1 MIRPLSPNQ
10 RARIMT
16 LSKSFFAVA
25 VLTWTVAVAAD
36 PPKIDDAKADAAK
49 LQGTWQVTTLT
60 DELGPHQDK
69 EAQEWTFEF
78 KGDKATS
85 RKSQGSVGRPMAYT
99 LDPSKT
105 PKAIDL
111 NDDGLVIEGIYK
123 VDGDAMTLCLVTGSR
138 NDKTAPRP
146 AEFKAD
152 KEKLY
157 SVFVLNRVKK

>member
-1 MIRPLSPNQ
+1 LTFSATFFSACLPAVTASAKVLVSLWPLVPFRPKW
-10 RARIMT
+10 T
-16 LSKSFFAVA
+16 
-25 VLTWTVAVAAD
+25 LTW
-36 PPKIDDAKADAAK
+36 
-49 LQGTWQVTTLT
+49 LTTLT

-85 RKSQGSVGRPMAYT
+85 RKSQGSAGRPMAYT

-123 VDGDAMTLCLVTGSR
+123 MDGDDLTLCLVTGSR
-138 NDKTAPRP
+138 NGKTAPRP
-146 AEFKAD
+146 PEFKAD
-152 KEKLY
+152 NEKKY
-157 SVFVLNRVKK
+157 SVFVLKRVKK